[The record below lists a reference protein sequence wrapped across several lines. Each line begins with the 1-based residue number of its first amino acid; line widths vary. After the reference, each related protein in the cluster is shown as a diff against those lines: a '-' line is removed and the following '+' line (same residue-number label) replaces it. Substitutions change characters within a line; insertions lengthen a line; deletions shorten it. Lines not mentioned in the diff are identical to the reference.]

1 MNTSTDQTVAFDVN
15 GMSQAIESRDAG
27 AQLAAFA
34 PDATLTVIDHDHPP
48 TRPLSLS
55 GHDAIGGYLSDVCD
69 RDMTH
74 HVRTAVAADDRLTIE
89 LACAYPDGTAV
100 LCMSVAG
107 LDGDRIAWQRIVQA
121 WDH

>member
-1 MNTSTDQTVAFDVN
+1 MNTSTDHTATFDVD
-15 GMSQAIESRDAG
+15 GLRQAIEARDAG
-27 AQLAAFA
+27 AQLAVFA
-34 PDATLTVIDHDHPP
+34 PDAVLTVTDHEHPP
-48 TRPLSLS
+48 TRPLTLA
-55 GHDAIGGYLSDVCD
+55 GTDAIAGYLSDVCD

-74 HVRTAVAADDRLTIE
+74 RVRTAVATDNRLTIE